1 MQHTQAQAT
10 QARQQAALT
19 QGPSA
24 PPQVVAASPY
34 GGLYPSLEDEYMG
47 LQLTQYRTV
56 SVEWKH
62 RVMKNVI
69 CLKQLT
75 GLLLFGQCISLA
87 SEVIYVHVTYL

>member
-1 MQHTQAQAT
+1 MYNHIPTTLNTCATHMQHTQAQAT

-24 PPQVVAASPY
+24 PPQAVAASPY

-56 SVEWKH
+56 SVEW
-62 RVMKNVI
+62 
-69 CLKQLT
+69 
-75 GLLLFGQCISLA
+75 
-87 SEVIYVHVTYL
+87 

>member
-1 MQHTQAQAT
+1 MRNTQVQAT

-24 PPQVVAASPY
+24 PPHAVAASPY

-56 SVEWKH
+56 SG
-62 RVMKNVI
+62 
-69 CLKQLT
+69 T
-75 GLLLFGQCISLA
+75 GIEAQRY
-87 SEVIYVHVTYL
+87 IYRGI